1 MSNHGLIAVVGADRP
16 EVDLAAATVRACGLP
31 VLRQASIEA
40 LLAAAETPALVC
52 LCVPAAEPGWEQAIH
67 TLRADPA
74 GATLPLVVLGDLG
87 HHAELFD
94 ALGLGADDVASLGA
108 SAVELGARIQSRQRI
123 GRTVAAQE
131 RHARMASMVLEL
143 TQTLSSTLQIR
154 DILFL
159 VVRRIAELLGL
170 DRVSIVLTGATA
182 EQGVVVVASDD
193 RQLRDLPIRL
203 GDYPEITQVLGS
215 GQPLMISDS
224 ASHPLFELTHT
235 DVPKRFR
242 SLTLFPILFED
253 RPMGVLFLR
262 NEQPRSL
269 DDGETTMLRAVAN
282 ATGIALRNARLVQS
296 LRDESMRS
304 RTAHF
309 EAQRRVRSLERYAD
323 LFDSSADGIVVLDA
337 EGQVLFCNPATCRI
351 TGRPAEELRRGP
363 FAAVLCEEDTARFR
377 ELSDSF
383 SQGAF
388 PSNVDL
394 SIQTPAGEAR
404 MVNVAF
410 NSMIREEGNV
420 IVSLRD
426 VTSERALARELAHT
440 KEFLQNVIDSSVDA
454 IIAADVH
461 GNVLVLNPAAERIF
475 GYRAAEVIGR
485 ANVRD
490 MYAPG
495 QAQAVMREIRGP
507 EHGGPGRLQG
517 YRTEV
522 VGKHGEV
529 IPVLLSAALILQQG
543 QPAGSVGVFT
553 DLRAKL
559 QIEARLAETQQEL
572 AVQER
577 KAVIVELAGATA
589 HELNQPLTAVMGYA
603 ELLALRLE
611 EDGSLGQASR
621 AIVREAERMADIV
634 RKIGKLTR
642 YETKP
647 YVGEAKIIDIDRAA
661 ESESEPGGG
670 RLVR

>member
-1 MSNHGLIAVVGADRP
+1 
-16 EVDLAAATVRACGLP
+16 
-31 VLRQASIEA
+31 
-40 LLAAAETPALVC
+40 
-52 LCVPAAEPGWEQAIH
+52 
-67 TLRADPA
+67 
-74 GATLPLVVLGDLG
+74 
-87 HHAELFD
+87 
-94 ALGLGADDVASLGA
+94 
-108 SAVELGARIQSRQRI
+108 
-123 GRTVAAQE
+123 
-131 RHARMASMVLEL
+131 
-143 TQTLSSTLQIR
+143 
-154 DILFL
+154 
-159 VVRRIAELLGL
+159 
-170 DRVSIVLTGATA
+170 
-182 EQGVVVVASDD
+182 
-193 RQLRDLPIRL
+193 
-203 GDYPEITQVLGS
+203 
-215 GQPLMISDS
+215 
-224 ASHPLFELTHT
+224 
-235 DVPKRFR
+235 
-242 SLTLFPILFED
+242 
-253 RPMGVLFLR
+253 
-262 NEQPRSL
+262 
-269 DDGETTMLRAVAN
+269 
-282 ATGIALRNARLVQS
+282 
-296 LRDESMRS
+296 
-304 RTAHF
+304 
-309 EAQRRVRSLERYAD
+309 
-323 LFDSSADGIVVLDA
+323 
-337 EGQVLFCNPATCRI
+337 
-351 TGRPAEELRRGP
+351 
-363 FAAVLCEEDTARFR
+363 VLCEEDTPRFR
-377 ELSDSF
+377 ELRDSF

-394 SIQTPAGEAR
+394 AIQTPAGEAR
-404 MVNVAF
+404 VVNVAF

-426 VTSERALARELAHT
+426 VTAERALARELAHT

-454 IIAADVH
+454 IIAADVR

-495 QAQAVMREIRGP
+495 QAQAVMGEIRGP

-522 VGKHGEV
+522 VGKHGAV
-529 IPVLLSAALILQQG
+529 IPVLLSAALILHHG

-589 HELNQPLTAVMGYA
+589 HELNQPLTAVMGYS

-611 EDGSLGQASR
+611 EGSSLGQASR

-661 ESESEPGGG
+661 ESENEPGGSG
-670 RLVR
+670 QVR